1 LKKVIRNT
9 TIADRLLFLFLI
21 AISIGGIFYTREALS
36 QSSDVVVELAGKP
49 VYTFPLNVDRTFTV
63 NGPIGKAVIE
73 IKGGRVRIAEAPC
86 PNQICVKEGWITRGA
101 IVCVP
106 NRLVVIAGGRA
117 KRHRD
122 VDAVSG

>member
-1 LKKVIRNT
+1 LKRIIRNT

-21 AISIGGIFYTREALS
+21 AVSVSGIFYTREALS
-36 QSSDVVVELAGKP
+36 QSSGVVIELDGKP
-49 VYTFPLNVDRTFTV
+49 EYTFPLNIDRTLAV

-73 IKGGRVRIAEAPC
+73 IKGGKVRVAEAPC
-86 PNQICVKEGWITRGA
+86 PNQICVKEGWISRGA

-106 NRLVVIAGGRA
+106 NRLVVLVGGG
-117 KRHRD
+117 KRPDRD